1 MTADPEI
8 SVVVPV
14 FNEEESLGPL
24 HAEVCAALDRPAGA
38 RASWELVLVD
48 DRSTDRSLQV
58 MLALRER
65 DPRVRIVRFRRN
77 AGQTAA
83 MAAGFDRAR
92 GRVVVTLDGDLQN
105 DPADIPSMVK
115 RLEEGY
121 DIVAGW
127 RRKRHDGFLLRRLPS
142 LAANRLIALVTGTR
156 IHDTGCTLKAFRRQV
171 VKNLPIYAE
180 QHRFL
185 PAMSRSTGARVIEV
199 EVNHRPRRFG
209 RSKYGIGR
217 AFRVFLDLFVIKMI
231 SQFAHRPLHYFGLFS
246 LPFAA
251 FSLICL
257 ALGSIDFEQLRMVD
271 EWPQVAALSTALFL
285 LLALHFILLGLL
297 AELVV
302 TASGLHRRN
311 VLDRILAE
319 HKEGPR

>member
-1 MTADPEI
+1 MPRDIAI

-14 FNEEESLGPL
+14 YNEEESLGPL
-24 HAEVCAALDRPAGA
+24 HAEVCAALDGPGA
-38 RASWELVLVD
+38 RRGTWELVLVD

-58 MLALRER
+58 MLGLRER

-92 GRVVVTLDGDLQN
+92 GDVVVTLDGDLQN
-105 DPADIPSMVK
+105 DPADIPLLVG
-115 RLEEGY
+115 RLDEGY
-121 DIVAGW
+121 DIAAGW

-142 LAANRLIALVTGTR
+142 MAANRLIALVTGTR

-199 EVNHRPRRFG
+199 EVNHRARRFG
-209 RSKYGIGR
+209 HSKYGIGR

-231 SQFAHRPLHYFGLFS
+231 SQFAHRPLHYFGLFA

-251 FSLICL
+251 FSLLCL
-257 ALGSIDFEQLRMVD
+257 TLGSIDFARLEVVD

-319 HKEGPR
+319 KDGPQ

>member
-1 MTADPEI
+1 MPRDIAI

-14 FNEEESLGPL
+14 YNEEESLGPL
-24 HAEVCAALDRPAGA
+24 HAEVRAALDGPKGGLGN
-38 RASWELVLVD
+38 WELVFVD

-58 MLALRER
+58 MLGLRES

-92 GRVVVTLDGDLQN
+92 GHVVVTLDGDLQN
-105 DPADIPSMVK
+105 DPADIPLLVR
-115 RLEEGY
+115 RLDEGY
-121 DIVAGW
+121 DIAAGW

-142 LAANRLIALVTGTR
+142 MAANRLIALVTGTR

-199 EVNHRPRRFG
+199 EVNHRARRFG
-209 RSKYGIGR
+209 HSKYGIGR

-231 SQFAHRPLHYFGLFS
+231 SQFAHRPLHYFGLFA

-251 FSLICL
+251 FSLMCL
-257 ALGSIDFEQLRMVD
+257 ALGSIDFARLRVVD

-319 HKEGPR
+319 LKEGPQ

>member
-1 MTADPEI
+1 MSADPEI

-24 HAEVCAALDRPAGA
+24 HAEVCAALDGSPGA
-38 RASWELVLVD
+38 RGSWELVLVD

-115 RLEEGY
+115 RLDEGY

-156 IHDTGCTLKAFRRQV
+156 IHDTGCT
-171 VKNLPIYAE
+171 
-180 QHRFL
+180 
-185 PAMSRSTGARVIEV
+185 
-199 EVNHRPRRFG
+199 
-209 RSKYGIGR
+209 
-217 AFRVFLDLFVIKMI
+217 
-231 SQFAHRPLHYFGLFS
+231 
-246 LPFAA
+246 
-251 FSLICL
+251 
-257 ALGSIDFEQLRMVD
+257 
-271 EWPQVAALSTALFL
+271 
-285 LLALHFILLGLL
+285 
-297 AELVV
+297 
-302 TASGLHRRN
+302 
-311 VLDRILAE
+311 
-319 HKEGPR
+319 